1 MNNNERTPS
10 TLNRRELLAGLAS
23 GLLVGGVSLEANAAD
38 AEIVDIEAYEVVLS
52 EIEGQIKDFAEQKTN
67 ISKREI
73 LHELRK
79 CTFIEGS
86 LRLVNI
92 DTNSIIDDLQAIN
105 ANQDSIAASHEALRV
120 SLDANHIQL
129 PQKKLVVAQVDF
141 KAIAMKAEAF
151 YDTEFQTIFVDQQP
165 EHRKADGM
173 SRSVYT
179 GVMTSELNSRKNSVI
194 DAMAGQDRE
203 SILAK
208 LVEVEDQFA
217 VEYPLKDNGKV
228 HDVPPELLLRY
239 QNNIRA
245 VIARTRAEAAMKFVK
260 NKNDLTHEA
269 FHHFFETMFG
279 EAEYEG
285 PNQEAALVLAL
296 KGIRDRG
303 AISQASKYAPE
314 FFKSGMLE
322 RYHVELT
329 SDASIAEFA
338 KTTSERF
345 DFSHYP
351 ANAVDTPDARD
362 LIAVYRLVNE
372 FLARIYS
379 GALGHT
385 DAQFETA
392 ALEETK
398 DIPYIQ
404 MDFSKRVQ
412 DLQCHTPNE
421 DELDFLHTMK
431 WQGNSVV

>member
-1 MNNNERTPS
+1 MASNERPPTS
-10 TLNRRELLAGLAS
+10 LNRREVIFGLAGSLAL
-23 GLLVGGVSLEANAAD
+23 GLSSEAEAAD
-38 AEIVDIEAYEVVLS
+38 TKTLDLEAYEVVLS
-52 EIEGQIKDFAEQKTN
+52 EIEGQIRDFVEQKTYV
-67 ISKREI
+67 SKREI
-73 LHELRK
+73 LHELHK
-79 CTFIEGS
+79 CTFIEGA
-86 LRLVNI
+86 LNLVNV
-92 DTNSIIDDLQAIN
+92 DTDKIIDDLQAIN
-105 ANQDSIAASHEALRV
+105 ENQDNSEASRDAMRL
-120 SLDANHIQL
+120 SLDANHLEL

-141 KAIAMKAEAF
+141 NAIDIQAEAF
-151 YDTEFQTIFVDQQP
+151 YDTEYRTIFVDQQP
-165 EHRKADGM
+165 ERRKANTL
-173 SRSVYT
+173 SKSVYQ
-179 GVMTSELNSRKNSVI
+179 GVMSSELNSRKNAVI
-194 DAMAGQDRE
+194 DAMAGQERAVV
-203 SILAK
+203 LAK
-208 LVEVEDQFA
+208 IDEVEDQFA
-217 VEYPLKDNGKV
+217 LEYSVKDNGKV
-228 HDVPPELLLRY
+228 RDVPPELLLRY

-260 NKNDLTHEA
+260 NKNALTHEA

-279 EAEYEG
+279 ESGYEG

-322 RYHVELT
+322 RYQVELT

-338 KTTSERF
+338 KTISERF

-351 ANAVDTPDARD
+351 TGAVDTPDIRD

-385 DAQFETA
+385 DAQFKIT
-392 ALEETK
+392 ALEHTK

-404 MDFSKRVQ
+404 MDFSSRVQ
-412 DLQCHTPNE
+412 DLQYHTPNE
-421 DELDFLHTMK
+421 GELEFLHTMK